1 MDPLIT
7 MDPSFTTRA
16 SFTIAPKFRPRS
28 LTKTRESWRFLS
40 PKEVPFW
47 TVGDFFWDPCNL
59 YEWALNHGNIMGMS
73 M

>member
-7 MDPSFTTRA
+7 MDFSFTTRA
-16 SFTIAPKFRPRS
+16 SFTIAPTSRPRS

-59 YEWALNHGNIMGMS
+59 YEWDLKHGNIMGMS